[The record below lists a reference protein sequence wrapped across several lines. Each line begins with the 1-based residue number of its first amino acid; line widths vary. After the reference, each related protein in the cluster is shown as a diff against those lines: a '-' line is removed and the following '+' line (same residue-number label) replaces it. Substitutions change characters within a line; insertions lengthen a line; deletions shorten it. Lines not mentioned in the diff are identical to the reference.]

1 MTRNRH
7 GEEAAWHASLS
18 GVRGRAPC
26 RTMVRTDS
34 DFCPIRDDPGF
45 QALIADPSNPLGGTP

>member
-26 RTMVRTDS
+26 RTMASTDS
-34 DFCPIRDDPGF
+34 DFYPIRDHPRF
-45 QALIADPSNPLGGTP
+45 QALIADPPDPPGGTP